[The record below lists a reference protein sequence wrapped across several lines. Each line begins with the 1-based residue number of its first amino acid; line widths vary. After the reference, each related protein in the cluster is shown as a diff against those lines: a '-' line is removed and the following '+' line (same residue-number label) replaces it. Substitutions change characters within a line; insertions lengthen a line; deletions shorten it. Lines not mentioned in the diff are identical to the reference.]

1 MKIGVPVMILGIIGI
16 LLGGALYV
24 AHYHHTIGEAGIAL
38 GVVLLIVGVALWM
51 SKGKKAPP
59 STAPQ

>member
-1 MKIGVPVMILGIIGI
+1 MILGIIGI